1 MSILMGKGC
10 TLCATFK
17 VVGAGQSNYSFDIM
31 LQNMYKSE
39 CGYPDIIF
47 FLTLLHVLCLVRAL

>member
-47 FLTLLHVLCLVRAL
+47 F